1 MSTIKP
7 TRMACMP
14 TSSAEFKT
22 RLVQIVQ
29 SHYAARRTPL
39 LLARLGTELDKAD
52 AWPEER
58 GQRNLKQLI
67 NEFAAPDV
75 ELIWDKRS
83 PAYIA
88 VVTPDVRETVIAQM
102 EERLGVRAVAVRLE
116 EIVRPVLLAFCINV
130 HDQPVYVRRVHPFRY
145 EVGEVDP
152 EQASNY
158 VLVETEYR
166 RPGLRVERLQSL
178 SPVDKADLA
187 NRIQRW
193 AAAHGLTVEQF
204 YKSDK
209 DAKDVIGDGGTALDR
224 LIAAQA
230 PDVAPRLMVPAD
242 IAQILSRLR

>member
-1 MSTIKP
+1 
-7 TRMACMP
+7 MA
-14 TSSAEFKT
+14 TSAAEFKEK
-22 RLVQIVQ
+22 LIQIVR
-29 SHYAARRTPL
+29 SHYAGRRTPL

-67 NEFAAPDV
+67 NELAAPEI

-88 VVTPDVRETVIAQM
+88 VATADVRESVVTQM
-102 EERLGVRAVAVRLE
+102 EERLGVRAGAVRLE
-116 EIVRPVLLAFCINV
+116 EVVRPVLLAFCIDV

-145 EVGEVDP
+145 EVGEVSP
-152 EQASNY
+152 EQASMY
-158 VLVETEYR
+158 VLVEAEYR

-178 SPVDKADLA
+178 SSVDKADLA

-193 AAAHGLTVEQF
+193 AVAHGLTVEQF

-209 DAKDVIGDGGTALDR
+209 DAKDVISGEGSALDR
-224 LIAAQA
+224 LLAAQA
-230 PDVAPRLMVPAD
+230 PDVAQRLMIPAD